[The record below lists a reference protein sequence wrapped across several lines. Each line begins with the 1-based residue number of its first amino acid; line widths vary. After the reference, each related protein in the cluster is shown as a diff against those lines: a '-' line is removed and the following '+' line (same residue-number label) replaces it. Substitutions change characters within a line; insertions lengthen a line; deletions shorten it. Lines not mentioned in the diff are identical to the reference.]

1 MEDAEVTRLSWLREG
16 IRQARIERA
25 SVCGQAFPIKKYSAS
40 QECHLLLLFDMNGLE
55 QFEIERR
62 LRSQGDVA
70 IAGESRTTGTRR
82 RTDQRT
88 DGSAFAAASDRPD
101 TSASGSATAHHD
113 RRALA
118 FSLAG
123 CHGSRSLNFM
133 ILPVDSD
140 ARELEDQQ
148 GTAFESA
155 RSFRLLYD
163 SLCASTLRDGDLSID
178 FDGRLDGR
186 GEPVSRLAGF

>member
-1 MEDAEVTRLSWLREG
+1 MCAGRH
-16 IRQARIERA
+16 
-25 SVCGQAFPIKKYSAS
+25 FPSKKYSADRES
-40 QECHLLLLFDMNGLE
+40 NLLLLSDMNGLK

-62 LRSQGDVA
+62 LRSEGDVA
-70 IAGESRTTGTRR
+70 IAGESCTAGTRR

-88 DGSAFAAASDRPD
+88 DRSTLAAASDRPD
-101 TSASGSATAHHD
+101 TSSSGSATAHHD

-163 SLCASTLRDGDLSID
+163 SLSASILRDGDLPID
-178 FDGRLDGR
+178 FDGRFDGR
-186 GEPVSRLAGF
+186 

>member
-1 MEDAEVTRLSWLREG
+1 MKG
-16 IRQARIERA
+16 IKQFQIE
-25 SVCGQAFPIKKYSAS
+25 P
-40 QECHLLLLFDMNGLE
+40 
-55 QFEIERR
+55 R
-62 LRSQGDVA
+62 LRSKSDGA
-70 IAGESRTTGTRR
+70 IAGEPCATGPRR

-88 DGSAFAAASDRPD
+88 DRSALAAASDRPD

-140 ARELEDQQ
+140 ARQLEDQQ
-148 GTAFESA
+148 STALESA

-163 SLCASTLRDGDLSID
+163 SLRASPLRDGDLSID
-178 FDGRLDGR
+178 FDGKLDGR